1 MANLLIGSSNVARFY
16 GAGSFKNYREYN
28 LIKCTNNDSF
38 VAHME
43 NLSSTNKSVLISVV
57 ENFLADKVGDRESEV
72 DQLVDKSVRSFLTT
86 ISEAAIRLPDTR
98 FGIVMPLG
106 RPALKWYHGRVGEI
120 SSFITSGLRHLIFD
134 NKIDNLMKIDCIP
147 SASQQFEQD
156 QVHLTPSSGKLFLTE
171 MLSVAEVFFES
182 GKRPNDED
190 ADRSDTEARL
200 TLENRLL
207 SIERQLSNQEKLNFE
222 NNLSLARIREE
233 LDTAA
238 NVKREDRLVITGIK
252 SADPLPTDRR
262 LRVAALKK
270 IATNIFETLIPAFQ
284 GKIAFVNL
292 GKGKTQSIP
301 MMEVKLDTVENAGAI
316 RKAFADKRSKKELP
330 DSWSNLF
337 ITNSV
342 NLATRIWIDVMKS
355 IARKITSK
363 SELAYVSGFI
373 SRPMLHIKAAPVVA
387 NSRPLRSFIFIDA
400 VSKFGRLLRFEDLDA
415 AYSRV
420 GNAFEGQVAQNFV
433 VMNNQDHDNFRSG
446 ASSGHFG
453 SGAHPS
459 GSSTGSRSGSGP
471 GSGAQAGSRGGSA
484 YRGDRGKGSKR
495 FGDDMNGQRDKYRK
509 N

>member
-1 MANLLIGSSNVARFY
+1 MTHLLIGSSNVARFY
-16 GAGSFKNYREYN
+16 VAGSFKNYREYN
-28 LIKCTNNDSF
+28 MIKCTNYDSF
-38 VAHME
+38 VVHME
-43 NLSSTNKSVLISVV
+43 NLSPINKSVLISVV

-72 DQLVDKSVRSFLTT
+72 DQLVDESVRGFLTT
-86 ISEAAIRLPDTR
+86 ISEAAVRLPDTR
-98 FGIVMPLG
+98 FGVVLPLG
-106 RPALKWYHGRVGEI
+106 RPALRWYHGRVGEI
-120 SSFITSGLRHLIFD
+120 TSFISSGLNHLTSD
-134 NKIDNLMKIDCIP
+134 SKIGNLMKIDCIP

-156 QVHLTPSSGKLFLTE
+156 QIHLTPASGKLFLTE
-171 MLSVAEVFFES
+171 MLSVSEVFFES
-182 GKRPNDED
+182 GKRPNDDD
-190 ADRSDTEARL
+190 AEGTDTGARL
-200 TLENRLL
+200 SLENRLL
-207 SIERQLSNQEKLNFE
+207 SIERRLSNQEKLNFE

-252 SADPLPTDRR
+252 SSDPLPTEGR

-270 IATNIFETLIPAFQ
+270 IATDIFETLIPAFQ

-301 MMEVKLDTVENAGAI
+301 MMEVKLDSVENAGAI

-330 DSWSNLF
+330 ESWSNLF

-342 NLATRIWIDVMKS
+342 NLATRVRIDLMKS
-355 IARKITSK
+355 IARKITNK

-387 NSRPLRSFIFIDA
+387 NSRPLRSFTFIDA

-433 VMNNQDHDNFRSG
+433 VMNNQDHDSFRTG
-446 ASSGHFG
+446 ASGGSFG
-453 SGAHPS
+453 SGAPP
-459 GSSTGSRSGSGP
+459 GGSRSGSG
-471 GSGAQAGSRGGSA
+471 SSSRAGAHAGGRGGGASH
-484 YRGDRGKGSKR
+484 RGDRAKGGSKR
-495 FGDDMNGQRDKYRK
+495 FGEEMNGQKDKHRK

>member
-1 MANLLIGSSNVARFY
+1 MANLLIGSSNVVRFY

-43 NLSSTNKSVLISVV
+43 NLSLTTKSVLISVV

-72 DQLVDKSVRSFLTT
+72 DQLVDESVRSFLTT

-134 NKIDNLMKIDCIP
+134 NRIDNLMKIDCIP

-156 QVHLTPSSGKLFLTE
+156 QVYLTPSSGKLFLTE

-182 GKRPNDED
+182 GKRPNDDD
-190 ADRSDTEARL
+190 AERSDTGARL

-238 NVKREDRLVITGIK
+238 NMKREDRLVITGIK
-252 SADPLPTDRR
+252 SADPLPTDGR

-301 MMEVKLDTVENAGAI
+301 MMEVKLDTSTSTPEH
-316 RKAFADKRSKKELP
+316 KKQTKKKI
-330 DSWSNLF
+330 SH
-337 ITNSV
+337 
-342 NLATRIWIDVMKS
+342 LA
-355 IARKITSK
+355 
-363 SELAYVSGFI
+363 
-373 SRPMLHIKAAPVVA
+373 
-387 NSRPLRSFIFIDA
+387 
-400 VSKFGRLLRFEDLDA
+400 
-415 AYSRV
+415 
-420 GNAFEGQVAQNFV
+420 
-433 VMNNQDHDNFRSG
+433 
-446 ASSGHFG
+446 
-453 SGAHPS
+453 
-459 GSSTGSRSGSGP
+459 
-471 GSGAQAGSRGGSA
+471 
-484 YRGDRGKGSKR
+484 
-495 FGDDMNGQRDKYRK
+495 
-509 N
+509 